1 MAKAK
6 TKTKRKKPISTTRSA
21 VVFTVLALMCVL
33 YFYYLSNRGA
43 SVENINSST
52 NDTELSTLLNKN
64 IDAAYPESPKEVV
77 KLYARYTKQ
86 FYKDGLTDDQVSKLG
101 NQARILFDAELKAPQ
116 TDSQYIESLKAEI
129 ADYKSNNRYVAAFLI
144 DESENV
150 KYKQFQGKS
159 YAMVNV
165 VYNVREGS
173 NLITSVTRY
182 TLRKDDA
189 SARWKILF
197 WENLGGNKK
206 ED

>member
-101 NQARILFDAELKAPQ
+101 NQARILLMQSSRHLRLTVSTLKVLRLKLQ
-116 TDSQYIESLKAEI
+116 TISPTTDML
-129 ADYKSNNRYVAAFLI
+129 RHFLLM
-144 DESENV
+144 
-150 KYKQFQGKS
+150 K
-159 YAMVNV
+159 
-165 VYNVREGS
+165 VRM
-173 NLITSVTRY
+173 
-182 TLRKDDA
+182 
-189 SARWKILF
+189 
-197 WENLGGNKK
+197 
-206 ED
+206 